1 MKTKT
6 TIAFSCPE
14 KTALLIDDYA
24 IRHGISRSACITMM
38 CNAFLI
44 ADSRAFPTCTPSFI
58 SDLRKEA
65 LEQGRRC
72 E

>member
-44 ADSRAFPTCTPSFI
+44 AASSSSYADSDFCI
-58 SDLRKEA
+58 SDLHKEA
-65 LEQGRRC
+65 STLV
-72 E
+72 

>member
-14 KTALLIDDYA
+14 KTAILIDDYA

-44 ADSRAFPTCTPSFI
+44 SDSRTSHGDSNFCI
-58 SDLRKEA
+58 SDLHKEA
-65 LEQGRRC
+65 FTRV
-72 E
+72 